1 VHSVLNTIAWNKAPG
16 NYVLIS
22 AMKKLFV
29 IACFIL
35 ITACQPAGSVPTST
49 ATPPPL
55 PTATQTLIPV
65 TDTPRP
71 TPTPEFTPT
80 PLPRFFI
87 DEFDA
92 PPAGWDILQAGSE
105 GTPTI
110 RNENS
115 HLILQMD
122 APYNW
127 VYAVYGAHDYGDI
140 RVDTLFT
147 NQAGSPASIGL
158 VCRYSETEG
167 WLEYNVSTDGT
178 YSLLYGTWLA
188 SGIADYFPIIDGSS
202 NLIQP
207 SGAAQEIGMLCSGT
221 TVSLLVNQTVVR
233 NVDVSRYE
241 LTNGKV
247 GITASSFENTP
258 VIAAFNWVNVSE
270 P

>member
-1 VHSVLNTIAWNKAPG
+1 
-16 NYVLIS
+16 
-22 AMKKLFV
+22 MKKPFL

-35 ITACQPAGSVPTST
+35 ITACQPAAGLPTST
-49 ATPPPL
+49 ATPPPP
-55 PTATQTLIPV
+55 PTAMLTLIPG
-65 TDTPRP
+65 TDTPQP

-80 PLPRFFI
+80 PLPRFFT

-92 PPAGWDILQAGSE
+92 APAGWDVLQAGGE

-127 VYAVYGAHDYGDI
+127 VYAIYGPQDYDNI

-178 YSLLYGTWLA
+178 YSLLYGNWLA
-188 SGIADYFPIIDGSS
+188 SGIANYFPIMDGGS
-202 NLIQP
+202 NLIQS
-207 SGAAQEIGMLCSGT
+207 SGAAQEIGMVCSGT

-233 NVDVSRYE
+233 NIDVSRYE
-241 LTNGKV
+241 LTNGKI
-247 GITASSFENTP
+247 GIAASAFENVP
-258 VIAAFNWVNVSE
+258 VVAAFNWVRVSE
-270 P
+270 PSP

>member
-1 VHSVLNTIAWNKAPG
+1 
-16 NYVLIS
+16 
-22 AMKKLFV
+22 MKKL
-29 IACFIL
+29 L
-35 ITACQPAGSVPTST
+35 IIGCLLLSVACQPAASLPTST
-49 ATPPPL
+49 VTPPPL
-55 PTATQTLIPV
+55 PTATLTLIPV
-65 TDTPRP
+65 TDTPQP
-71 TPTPEFTPT
+71 TLTLAFTPT
-80 PLPRFFI
+80 PLPRFFT

-92 PPAGWDILQAGSE
+92 APAGWDVLQAGGE
-105 GTPTI
+105 GMPTM

-127 VYAVYGAHDYGDI
+127 VYAVYGAQDYGDI
-140 RVDTLFT
+140 RVDTMFT

-188 SGIADYFPIIDGSS
+188 SGIADYFPIMDGGSS
-202 NLIQP
+202 LIQP
-207 SGAAQEIGMLCSGT
+207 SGAAQEIGMICSGS

-241 LTNGKV
+241 LMNGKI
-247 GITASSFENTP
+247 GITASSFENVP
-258 VIAAFNWVNVSE
+258 VVAAFNWVKVSE
-270 P
+270 PSP

>member
-1 VHSVLNTIAWNKAPG
+1 
-16 NYVLIS
+16 
-22 AMKKLFV
+22 MKKLFLL
-29 IACFIL
+29 ACFIL
-35 ITACQPAGSVPTST
+35 ITACQPAASAPTST

-65 TDTPRP
+65 TDTPQP

-80 PLPRFFI
+80 PLPRFFT
-87 DEFDA
+87 DEFDV
-92 PPAGWDILQAGSE
+92 PLAGWNILRAGSE

-110 RNENS
+110 QNENS
-115 HLILQMD
+115 QLILKMD
-122 APYNW
+122 TPYNW
-127 VYAVYGAHDYGDI
+127 VYAVYGAQEYEDI
-140 RVDTLFT
+140 RVDALFT

-178 YSLLYGTWLA
+178 YSLLYGNWLA
-188 SGIADYFPIIDGSS
+188 SGIADYFPIMDGSS
-202 NLIQP
+202 KLIQA
-207 SGAAQEIGMLCSGT
+207 SGAAQEIGMICSGT
-221 TVSLLVNQTVVR
+221 TVSLLVNQTIIR

-247 GITASSFENTP
+247 GITASAFENVP
-258 VIAAFNWVNVSE
+258 VVAAFNWVKVSE

>member
-1 VHSVLNTIAWNKAPG
+1 
-16 NYVLIS
+16 
-22 AMKKLFV
+22 MKKLFL
-29 IACFIL
+29 ITCFIL
-35 ITACQPAGSVPTST
+35 ITACQPAASVPTST

-65 TDTPRP
+65 TETPQP

-80 PLPRFFI
+80 PLPRFFT

-92 PPAGWDILQAGSE
+92 SPAGWDILQAGSE
-105 GTPTI
+105 ATPSI

-115 HLILQMD
+115 SLVLQMD

-127 VYAVYGAHDYGDI
+127 VYAVYGAQDYEDI
-140 RVDTLFT
+140 RVDAMFT

-188 SGIADYFPIIDGSS
+188 SGIADYFPIMDGGSK
-202 NLIQP
+202 LIQP
-207 SGAAQEIGMLCSGT
+207 SGAAQEIGMICSGT

-233 NVDVSRYE
+233 NIDVSRFE
-241 LTNGKV
+241 LPNGKV
-247 GITASSFENTP
+247 GITASAFENVP
-258 VIAAFNWVNVSE
+258 VVAAFNWVRVSE

>member
-1 VHSVLNTIAWNKAPG
+1 
-16 NYVLIS
+16 
-22 AMKKLFV
+22 MKKHLL
-29 IACFIL
+29 IACFTL
-35 ITACQPAGSVPTST
+35 ITACQPAASVPTST
-49 ATPPPL
+49 VTPPPL

-65 TDTPRP
+65 TDTPQP

-80 PLPRFFI
+80 PLPRFFT

-92 PPAGWDILQAGSE
+92 PLGGWDILQAGSE
-105 GTPTI
+105 ATPSI

-115 HLILQMD
+115 SLILQMD

-127 VYAVYGAHDYGDI
+127 VYAVYGAQEYEDI
-140 RVDTLFT
+140 RVDALFT

-188 SGIADYFPIIDGSS
+188 SGIADYFPIMDGGS

-207 SGAAQEIGMLCSGT
+207 SGAAQEIGMICSGT
-221 TVSLLVNQTVVR
+221 TVSLSVNQTVIR
-233 NVDVSRYE
+233 NIDVSRYE

-247 GITASSFENTP
+247 GITASAFENVP
-258 VIAAFNWVNVSE
+258 VVAAFNWVRVSE

>member
-1 VHSVLNTIAWNKAPG
+1 
-16 NYVLIS
+16 
-22 AMKKLFV
+22 MKKLFLL
-29 IACFIL
+29 ACFIL
-35 ITACQPAGSVPTST
+35 ITACQPAASAPTST

-65 TDTPRP
+65 TDTPQP

-80 PLPRFFI
+80 PLPRFFT
-87 DEFDA
+87 DEFDV
-92 PPAGWDILQAGSE
+92 PLAGWNILRAGSE

-110 RNENS
+110 QNENS
-115 HLILQMD
+115 QLILKMD
-122 APYNW
+122 TPYNW
-127 VYAVYGAHDYGDI
+127 VYAVYGAQEYEDI
-140 RVDTLFT
+140 RVDALFT

-178 YSLLYGTWLA
+178 YSLLYGNWLA
-188 SGIADYFPIIDGSS
+188 SGIADYFPIMDGSS
-202 NLIQP
+202 KLIQA
-207 SGAAQEIGMLCSGT
+207 SGAAQEIGMICSGT
-221 TVSLLVNQTVVR
+221 TVSLLVKQTIIR

-247 GITASSFENTP
+247 GITASAFENVP
-258 VIAAFNWVNVSE
+258 VVAAFNWVKVSE

>member
-1 VHSVLNTIAWNKAPG
+1 MQSIAWNKAPG

-22 AMKKLFV
+22 GMKKLFLV
-29 IACFIL
+29 ACSIL
-35 ITACQPAGSVPTST
+35 FAACQPAASLPTST
-49 ATPPPL
+49 VTPPPL
-55 PTATQTLIPV
+55 PTATQTLILV
-65 TDTPRP
+65 TDTPQP

-80 PLPRFFI
+80 PLPRFFT

-92 PPAGWDILQAGSE
+92 PPTGWDILQAGGE

-115 HLILQMD
+115 QLILQMD

-127 VYAVYGAHDYGDI
+127 IYAVYGAQDYGDI
-140 RVDTLFT
+140 RVDTMFT

-178 YSLLYGTWLA
+178 YSLLYGNWLD
-188 SGIADYFPIIDGSS
+188 SGIADYFPIMDGSS

-221 TVSLLVNQTVVR
+221 IVSLFVNQTVIR
-233 NVDVSRYE
+233 NIDVSRYE

-247 GITASSFENTP
+247 GLTASSFENVP
-258 VIAAFNWVNVSE
+258 VVAAFNWVRVSE
-270 P
+270 PAP